1 MSKYEIMLILDP
13 SSNAQIAQEIC
24 DSTFKSSKD
33 LKVVK
38 LENTE
43 LAYKIN
49 KSKSAIYVSINVSA
63 TGEEIIE
70 FTRKCNITKN
80 IWRHLVINLTS
91 EKGLN
96 RKANPKKIKKP
107 FVKKP
112 YVKREE
118 SNSDSKSLDSVT
130 EATNKKPF
138 VKKPRLTVSEEE

>member
-13 SSNAQIAQEIC
+13 SSSTQIAQEIC
-24 DSTFKSSKD
+24 DATFKSSKD
-33 LKVVK
+33 LKVAK

-49 KSKSAIYVSINVSA
+49 KSKTAIYVLINVSA
-63 TGEEIIE
+63 SGEEIIE
-70 FTRKCNITKN
+70 FTRKCNITKT
-80 IWRHLVINLTS
+80 IWRQLVINLDS

-96 RKANPKKIKKP
+96 RKANPKKVKKP

-118 SNSDSKSLDSVT
+118 SERSDSSSDST
-130 EATNKKPF
+130 YKKPYIR
-138 VKKPRLTVSEEE
+138 KPKPSIAEEE

>member
-13 SSNAQIAQEIC
+13 SSNSQLAQELC

-33 LKVVK
+33 LKVTK

-49 KSKSAIYVSINVSA
+49 KSKSAIYILINVLA
-63 TGEEIIE
+63 TGEEVIE
-70 FTRKCNITKN
+70 FTRKCNITKT
-80 IWRHLVINLTS
+80 IWRQMVINLDS

-96 RKANPKKIKKP
+96 RKANPKKVKKP

-112 YVKREE
+112 YVKKEDAA
-118 SNSDSKSLDSVT
+118 SSDSSSDS
-130 EATNKKPF
+130 APKKAF
-138 VKKPRLTVSEEE
+138 VKKPKPVVAEEE

>member
-13 SSNAQIAQEIC
+13 SSNSQIAQEIC
-24 DSTFKSSKD
+24 ESTFKSSD
-33 LKVVK
+33 LKVEK
-38 LENTE
+38 LETTE

-49 KSKSAIYVSINVSA
+49 KSKNAIYILINVSA
-63 TGEEIIE
+63 TGEEVIE
-70 FTRKCNITKN
+70 FTRKCNITKVV
-80 IWRHLVINLTS
+80 WRQMVINLDS

-118 SNSDSKSLDSVT
+118 NENSETSSDST
-130 EATNKKPF
+130 RKPY
-138 VKKPRLTVSEEE
+138 VRKPRPFSEEE

>member
-13 SSNAQIAQEIC
+13 SSSTQIAQEIC

-33 LKVVK
+33 LKVTK

-49 KSKSAIYVSINVSA
+49 KSKSALYVLINVSA

-70 FTRKCNITKN
+70 FTRKCNITKT
-80 IWRHLVINLTS
+80 IWRQLAVNLDS

-96 RKANPKKIKKP
+96 RKANPKKVKKP

-112 YVKREE
+112 YIKREE
-118 SNSDSKSLDSVT
+118 GSDSRSTDSLTDSPV
-130 EATNKKPF
+130 KKPF
-138 VKKPRLTVSEEE
+138 VKKPKTAVSEEV

>member
-13 SSNAQIAQEIC
+13 SSSTQLPQEIC
-24 DSTFKSSKD
+24 DSTFKSAKD
-33 LKVVK
+33 LKVTK

-49 KSKSAIYVSINVSA
+49 KSKSALYVLINVSA

-70 FTRKCNITKN
+70 FTRKCNIAKT
-80 IWRHLVINLTS
+80 IWRQLAINLDS

-118 SNSDSKSLDSVT
+118 GFESKSSDSSTDSLT
-130 EATNKKPF
+130 KKPY
-138 VKKPRLTVSEEE
+138 VRKPKTIVSEEE

>member
-13 SSNAQIAQEIC
+13 SSNSQIAQEIC
-24 DSTFKSSKD
+24 DAIFQSKD
-33 LKVVK
+33 SKITK

-49 KSKSAIYVSINVSA
+49 KSKNAIYILINVSA
-63 TGEEIIE
+63 TGEEVIE
-70 FTRKCNITKN
+70 FTRKCNITKV
-80 IWRHLVINLTS
+80 IWRQMIINLDS

-118 SNSDSKSLDSVT
+118 FENSDSSN
-130 EATNKKPF
+130 EEFPKKTY
-138 VKKPRLTVSEEE
+138 VRKPRPNISEEE

>member
-13 SSNAQIAQEIC
+13 SSSTQIAQEIC
-24 DSTFKSSKD
+24 DSTFKSAKD
-33 LKVVK
+33 LKVTK

-49 KSKSAIYVSINVSA
+49 KSKSAIYVLINVSA

-70 FTRKCNITKN
+70 FTRKCNITKT
-80 IWRHLVINLTS
+80 IWRQLAINLDS

-96 RKANPKKIKKP
+96 RKANPKKVKKP

-112 YVKREE
+112 YIKREE
-118 SNSDSKSLDSVT
+118 GSEARTSNSSTDSS
-130 EATNKKPF
+130 
-138 VKKPRLTVSEEE
+138 VKKPYLRKPKTTALEEE

>member
-13 SSNAQIAQEIC
+13 SSNSQIAQEMC
-24 DSTFKSSKD
+24 ESTFKSKD
-33 LKVVK
+33 LKVEK

-49 KSKSAIYVSINVSA
+49 KSKNAIYILINVSA
-63 TGEEIIE
+63 TGEEVIE
-70 FTRKCNITKN
+70 FTRKCNITKV
-80 IWRHLVINLTS
+80 IWRQMVINLDS

-118 SNSDSKSLDSVT
+118 NENSDTSNDS
-130 EATNKKPF
+130 TNKKPYIR
-138 VKKPRLTVSEEE
+138 KPKPFVSEEE

>member
-13 SSNAQIAQEIC
+13 SSNSQIAQEIC
-24 DSTFKSSKD
+24 DTIFLSKD
-33 LKVVK
+33 AKIKK

-49 KSKSAIYVSINVSA
+49 KSKNAIYILINVSA
-63 TGEEIIE
+63 TGEEVIE
-70 FTRKCNITKN
+70 FTRKCNITKV
-80 IWRHLVINLTS
+80 IWRQMVINLDS

-118 SNSDSKSLDSVT
+118 NENSETSNDST
-130 EATNKKPF
+130 TKKPY
-138 VKKPRLTVSEEE
+138 VRKPRPFSEEE

>member
-13 SSNAQIAQEIC
+13 SSNSQIAQEMC
-24 DSTFKSSKD
+24 ESTFKSKD
-33 LKVVK
+33 LKVEK

-49 KSKSAIYVSINVSA
+49 KSKNAIYILINVSA
-63 TGEEIIE
+63 TGEEVIE
-70 FTRKCNITKN
+70 FTRKCNITKV
-80 IWRHLVINLTS
+80 IWRQMVINLDS

-118 SNSDSKSLDSVT
+118 NENSDTSNDSI
-130 EATNKKPF
+130 NKKPYIR
-138 VKKPRLTVSEEE
+138 KPKPFVSEEE

>member
-13 SSNAQIAQEIC
+13 SSNSQVAQEIC
-24 DSTFKSSKD
+24 DSTFKSKD
-33 LKVVK
+33 LKLEK

-49 KSKSAIYVSINVSA
+49 KSKNAIYILINVSA
-63 TGEEIIE
+63 TGEEVIE
-70 FTRKCNITKN
+70 FTRKCNITKV
-80 IWRHLVINLTS
+80 IWRQMVINLDS

-118 SNSDSKSLDSVT
+118 NENSETSNDST
-130 EATNKKPF
+130 TKKPY
-138 VKKPRLTVSEEE
+138 VRKPRPFSEEE

>member
-13 SSNAQIAQEIC
+13 SSNSQIAQEMC
-24 DSTFKSSKD
+24 ESTFKSKD
-33 LKVVK
+33 LKVEK

-49 KSKSAIYVSINVSA
+49 KSKNAIYILINVSA
-63 TGEEIIE
+63 TGEEVIE
-70 FTRKCNITKN
+70 FTRKCNITKV
-80 IWRHLVINLTS
+80 IWRQMVINLDS

-118 SNSDSKSLDSVT
+118 NENSETSSDST
-130 EATNKKPF
+130 TKKPY
-138 VKKPRLTVSEEE
+138 VRKPKPFVSEEE

>member
-13 SSNAQIAQEIC
+13 SSNSQLAQEIC
-24 DSTFKSSKD
+24 DNTFKSKD
-33 LKVVK
+33 LKVTK

-49 KSKSAIYVSINVSA
+49 KSANAIYILINVSA
-63 TGEEIIE
+63 TGEEVTE
-70 FTRKCNITKN
+70 FTRKCNITKT
-80 IWRHLVINLTS
+80 IWRQLVINLDS

-112 YVKREE
+112 FVKREE
-118 SNSDSKSLDSVT
+118 SESSDSSS
-130 EATNKKPF
+130 ESAPKKAYIKRP
-138 VKKPRLTVSEEE
+138 KPIIAKEE

>member
-13 SSNAQIAQEIC
+13 SSNSQIAQEIC
-24 DSTFKSSKD
+24 ESTFKSSD
-33 LKVVK
+33 LKVEK
-38 LENTE
+38 LETTE

-49 KSKSAIYVSINVSA
+49 KSKNAIYILINVSA
-63 TGEEIIE
+63 TGEEVIE
-70 FTRKCNITKN
+70 FTRKCNITKVV
-80 IWRHLVINLTS
+80 WRQMVINLDS

-118 SNSDSKSLDSVT
+118 NENSETSSDST
-130 EATNKKPF
+130 RKPYIR
-138 VKKPRLTVSEEE
+138 KPRPFSEEE